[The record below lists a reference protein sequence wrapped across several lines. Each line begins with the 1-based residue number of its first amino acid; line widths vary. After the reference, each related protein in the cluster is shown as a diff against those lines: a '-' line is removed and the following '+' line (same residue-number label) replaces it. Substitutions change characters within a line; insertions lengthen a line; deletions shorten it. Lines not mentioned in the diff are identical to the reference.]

1 MKMTLISGQ
10 VDCPQIKERTE
21 KECPAGVCDCS
32 VYQDYLSL
40 KKAYQRLK
48 RFAIKDELTGY
59 YNYSFLMATLG
70 NEMERTRRSGLPCCI
85 VLADIDHF
93 KVINDEFGH
102 ESGNLALQAVT
113 GLWKRNIRQVD
124 YACRY
129 GGEEFLFILPNEK
142 LANAIHTAE
151 RLRKKLAQYPL
162 QLKKKSIQLTAS
174 FGVCE
179 YNGLSHHSAG
189 DLVEKADSFLYQA
202 KYTGR
207 NRTCPAIPPEPNE
220 SRQISMAERIAL
232 YK

>member
-1 MKMTLISGQ
+1 MNLISGQ
-10 VDCPQIKERTE
+10 IACPQKKETTE
-21 KECPAGVCDCS
+21 KECPAGVCDCP
-32 VYQDYLSL
+32 VYQDYLLL

-59 YNYSFLMATLG
+59 YNYSFLMATLD

-93 KVINDEFGH
+93 KTINDEFGH

-151 RLRKKLAQYPL
+151 RLRKKLAQHPL
-162 QLKKKSIQLTAS
+162 QLKKQRVRLTAS

-179 YNGLSHHSAG
+179 YSGLSHHSAG
-189 DLVEKADSFLYQA
+189 DLIEKADSFLYQA
-202 KYTGR
+202 KNTGR
-207 NRTCPAIPPEPNE
+207 NRTCPEIPPPPPE
-220 SRQISMAERIAL
+220 SRPLSLDERMAL